1 LIIHKPLSFRQ
12 PEPKLAS
19 FRTGLEI
26 FSHKKAIYVPKAWLG
41 LKKAGLMESCVHN
54 PILLARFRI
63 FMVPGNAVQTK
74 TPALSPTS
82 RHCPVLLGFFAITS
96 FC

>member
-1 LIIHKPLSFRQ
+1 VIIHKPLSFRQ

-41 LKKAGLMESCVHN
+41 LKKAGLMASWVLN
-54 PILLARFRI
+54 PLFLSRFGN
-63 FMVPGNAVQTK
+63 FMGHRAAVRTK

-82 RHCPVLLGFFAITS
+82 RHCPVWQCSFAITS